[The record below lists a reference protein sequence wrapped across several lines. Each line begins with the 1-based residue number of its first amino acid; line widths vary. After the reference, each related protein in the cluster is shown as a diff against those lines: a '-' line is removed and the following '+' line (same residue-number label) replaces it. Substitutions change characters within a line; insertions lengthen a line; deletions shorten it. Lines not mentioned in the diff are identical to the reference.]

1 MNVKAL
7 WDAAGRM
14 GGGESCAST
23 PTQEDLPFSLVGL
36 LSINSIRVR
45 VL

>member
-1 MNVKAL
+1 MNLKAL
-7 WDAAGRM
+7 GDA
-14 GGGESCAST
+14 GGGGWGESWAST